1 MIFLSILSLVLL
13 ILLGASLFYLIR
25 FARIIMILEDD
36 FSDAIEA
43 FEETEKSFE
52 KILGM
57 RLFFD
62 SREVQMVVQEV
73 MSEIKANKTT
83 ISRIALRFVERSKQ
97 KYTVVVEEEP
107 DIKQLQ
113 EQLMRERLLRGD
125 ILDEGPK
132 EILR

>member
-1 MIFLSILSLVLL
+1 MIFLGILCFVLL

-52 KILGM
+52 KILEM

-73 MSEIKANKTT
+73 MSEIRANKVA
-83 ISRIALRFVERSKQ
+83 INRIAMRFVERSKQ

-107 DIKQLQ
+107 DIKEIQ
-113 EQLMRERLLRGD
+113 ERIMRERLLRGD
-125 ILDEGPK
+125 MLDEGPK

>member
-1 MIFLSILSLVLL
+1 MIFLGILCFVLL

-52 KILGM
+52 KILEM

-73 MSEIKANKTT
+73 MSEIRANKVA
-83 ISRIALRFVERSKQ
+83 INRIAMRFVERSKQ

-107 DIKQLQ
+107 DIQ
-113 EQLMRERLLRGD
+113 ERIMRERLLRGD
-125 ILDEGPK
+125 MLDEGPK